1 MPKKRMGRP
10 TKAPV
15 EGERVSLG
23 LRVTADIKRRLEE
36 AAVKKGRSLSQESE
50 FRLEHSFDTESML
63 LEALTLAYG
72 DRTARFLKQF
82 ADELMPFERFN
93 DSVPIVEGIL
103 EELVAEYTDAPI
115 QKLKNANLKALPIMR
130 NTAIRVALSNLS
142 KFFGLD
148 FEAVAINYLQGLRN
162 ARQHNPAR

>member
-50 FRLEHSFDTESML
+50 FRLEHSFDTELML
-63 LEALTLAYG
+63 LEALTSRLW
-72 DRTARFLKQF
+72 
-82 ADELMPFERFN
+82 
-93 DSVPIVEGIL
+93 
-103 EELVAEYTDAPI
+103 
-115 QKLKNANLKALPIMR
+115 
-130 NTAIRVALSNLS
+130 
-142 KFFGLD
+142 
-148 FEAVAINYLQGLRN
+148 
-162 ARQHNPAR
+162 

>member
-23 LRVTADIKRRLEE
+23 FRVTADIKRRLEE

-82 ADELMPFERFN
+82 AEEQMPFERFN
-93 DSVPIVEGIL
+93 DLVPIVEGML
-103 EELVAEYTDAPI
+103 EELVAEYPDAPI

-130 NTAIRVALSNLS
+130 NTAIRVALWTLF

-148 FEAVAINYLQGLRN
+148 FNDAATRELTSRGCL
-162 ARQHNPAR
+162 